1 METRKKTFDTRK
13 LVLLALLTAIV
24 VVLQYLGAFI
34 RFGTFS
40 ISLVLMPIVVGA
52 ALTGAIS
59 GGWLGLVFGF
69 AVLISGDAAAFMAI
83 SPLAAVAVVL
93 VKGAL
98 AGLAA
103 GAVYKLLEKKSKTLA
118 AIVAAAVCPI
128 VNTGVFVLGSYIFFM
143 PTITSWGEAAGF
155 ASGAAFLF
163 IGMISVNFFVEL
175 GINIILTPVIIRLVQ
190 YGQRKR

>member
-1 METRKKTFDTRK
+1 METRKSFDTRK

-24 VVLQYLGAFI
+24 IVLQYLGAFI
-34 RFGTFS
+34 KFGPFS

-52 ALTGAIS
+52 ALTGVIS

-69 AVLISGDAAAFMAI
+69 IVLISGDAAAFMAI

-103 GAVYKLLEKKSKTLA
+103 GGAYKLFEKKSKTLA
-118 AIVAAAVCPI
+118 AIIAAAICPI
-128 VNTGVFVLGSYIFFM
+128 VNTGVFALGVYVFFM
-143 PTITSWGEAAGF
+143 PTVTSWGEAAGF
-155 ASGAAFLF
+155 SNGAAFLF
-163 IGMISVNFFVEL
+163 IGMIGLNFFIEL

-190 YGQRKR
+190 YGQSRR